1 MPGGQGAGEK
11 RIGVEA
17 ASSAPNGGKPDRSL
31 GLTTDATDPGVAA
44 VPGAEGVGRDGGV
57 RAPVGVPSVAA
68 GGGTGPGKRPERAT
82 ARAAR
87 AALASARDLGGI

>member
-1 MPGGQGAGEK
+1 MTGYDCRHCGELALCGRSK
-11 RIGVEA
+11 
-17 ASSAPNGGKPDRSL
+17 NGYG
-31 GLTTDATDPGVAA
+31 DATDPGVAA